1 MNNALQHNQ
10 ASPALVFVMEGG
22 HMKEN
27 RATMGAPG
35 GGLGVAPIRRTLEK
49 IETYD
54 SDRVGAQ
61 VLRCSDNGHYVGL
74 SGSVSLGGTSG
85 YAMHP
90 LIMAGSR
97 ALIVTRSD
105 RRATY

>member
-1 MNNALQHNQ
+1 
-10 ASPALVFVMEGG
+10 
-22 HMKEN
+22 MKEN

-61 VLRCSDNGHYVGL
+61 ALKRSDNGHYVGL
-74 SGSVSLGGTSG
+74 SGSVSLGGTLR

-105 RRATY
+105 RQATY